1 MTRPAARLVLVL
13 SLVAGGCATPA
24 ATSRFPSLLP
34 RAIETRS
41 DAEPETAPA
50 VAVAAADPAT
60 DARIAALR
68 KTYDDTAASFAT
80 AAATAER
87 SAAAAKDEAVGS
99 ERWLAAQSALADL
112 DVLRATTSATLTEID
127 DLSIA
132 RASEGQPPYP
142 ALEALH
148 AEVQRGA
155 DAQTARIAAIQ
166 ARLPQI

>member
-13 SLVAGGCATPA
+13 SLAAGGCATPA

-50 VAVAAADPAT
+50 VAVADPAT

-68 KTYDDTAASFAT
+68 RTYDDTAASFTT
-80 AAATAER
+80 AAAAAER
-87 SAAAAKDEAVGS
+87 SAAAAKGDAVGG
-99 ERWLAAQSALADL
+99 ERWITAQSALADL

-142 ALEALH
+142 ALEALR

-155 DAQTARIAAIQ
+155 GAQTAQIAAIQ